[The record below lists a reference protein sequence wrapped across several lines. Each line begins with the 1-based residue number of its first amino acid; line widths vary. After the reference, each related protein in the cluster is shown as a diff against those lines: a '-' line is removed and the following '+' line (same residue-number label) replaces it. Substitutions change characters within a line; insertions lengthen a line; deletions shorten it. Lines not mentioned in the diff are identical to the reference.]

1 MICRAS
7 IAILKFISAWKL
19 GNYFKIEPFRY
30 LITLE
35 YFSVYEHLFSTYY
48 SYIIYI
54 WYLQFKYFNDTII
67 HGKKNTSLL
76 FIFPLQN
83 NFLIFYFLFLEPK
96 TQTEENTVTTDIEV
110 QTVPATPDVLVPT
123 IDVEEAGP
131 ERASSEDSNQSPD
144 PTLDL
149 DSPYNISPRL
159 LDLLDQSFQRG

>member
-1 MICRAS
+1 M
-7 IAILKFISAWKL
+7 L
-19 GNYFKIEPFRY
+19 
-30 LITLE
+30 
-35 YFSVYEHLFSTYY
+35 
-48 SYIIYI
+48 
-54 WYLQFKYFNDTII
+54 
-67 HGKKNTSLL
+67 
-76 FIFPLQN
+76 IFPLQN
-83 NFLIFYFLFLEPK
+83 NFLIFYFLFLEPE

-110 QTVPATPDVLVPT
+110 QTVPATPDVLVST